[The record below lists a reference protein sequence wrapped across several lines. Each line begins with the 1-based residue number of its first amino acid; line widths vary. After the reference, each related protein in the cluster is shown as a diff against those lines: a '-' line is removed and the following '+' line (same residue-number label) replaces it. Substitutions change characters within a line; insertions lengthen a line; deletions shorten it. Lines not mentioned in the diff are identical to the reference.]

1 MAPSFLTDQKN
12 NISYTEKQGHIYG
25 IGAQQERRD
34 IKLNLPKI
42 KFMKDY
48 KVKNEKS
55 FHIIGNFINYLGKLT
70 KDRTVINERVKS
82 ISLTQ

>member
-55 FHIIGNFINYLGKLT
+55 FHIIGKLT